1 MVQII
6 KSKAREIQMTW
17 EKQIGLKCGLAQ
29 SNSVDCLKCRDLR
42 MLTDLELSAV
52 GVYIRFRPSNEE
64 KGIGWREISLF
75 QFFRVGEGEF
85 FPKLFQISLSARLEY
100 LEKFQFN

>member
-1 MVQII
+1 MIQII
-6 KSKAREIQMTW
+6 KSKAREVQMTC

-52 GVYIRFRPSNEE
+52 GVYIRSRPSNEE
-64 KGIGWREISLF
+64 KGIR
-75 QFFRVGEGEF
+75 
-85 FPKLFQISLSARLEY
+85 
-100 LEKFQFN
+100 

>member
-6 KSKAREIQMTW
+6 KSKAREIQMTC
-17 EKQIGLKCGLAQ
+17 EKQIGLKCGFVQ
-29 SNSVDCLKCRDLR
+29 SKCVDWLKFCGLR

-52 GVYIRFRPSNEE
+52 GVYIRSRPSNEE